1 VLLLNEDVA
10 TTFCA
15 YQHGGATYNL
25 RQIQR
30 VIPDGVEDEI
40 LQAIDDV
47 EQLLAQRSHGAGC
60 VLCGAPNGP
69 GCPQTVNKERR

>member
-1 VLLLNEDVA
+1 MLLLNEDVA

-47 EQLLAQRSHGAGC
+47 EQLLAQRSHGVGGC
-60 VLCGAPNGP
+60 VAALLQRLLLVIGQAVG
-69 GCPQTVNKERR
+69 